1 MSLSFDTSKLVGIT
15 ATHRFSSKD
24 SVPIGD
30 RWLAG
35 LFQTIASWLT
45 VSAQGS
51 ASIVA
56 ASTKSI
62 AEEMAEQ
69 YVNPF

>member
-1 MSLSFDTSKLVGIT
+1 MSTSFDTSKLVDIIVT
-15 ATHRFSSKD
+15 PRFSSNE
-24 SVPIGD
+24 SAPIGAG
-30 RWLAG
+30 WLAG

-51 ASIVA
+51 ASIAA

-69 YVNPF
+69 YVNSF